1 MHNKKSENF
10 IVFFIIRSQFA
21 SIPPPKINSNNGVYE
36 SFMKMNAINLN
47 RQYRLVI
54 NTKFQLFNFNVKVCM
69 FLLQMKRGFHFLSDH
84 KVSLLSPSSNL
95 HHCKYYLCFSGG
107 VSSPVRVKPIVVN
120 WNESSEIGRSYFADF
135 LFFISPVNY
144 KLSNLECF
152 SIFFSVFVLSFWLSL
167 PTNFRETLKPL
178 FVHHHFQIKTMNT
191 ECMSS
196 MF

>member
-1 MHNKKSENF
+1 MLLSGLVRFVNQKRC
-10 IVFFIIRSQFA
+10 IIRSQFA
-21 SIPPPKINSNNGVYE
+21 FIPPQKINSNNGVYE
-36 SFMKMNAINLN
+36 SFMKMNAVNLN

-54 NTKFQLFNFNVKVCM
+54 NTKFQLFNFNIKVCM

-84 KVSLLSPSSNL
+84 KVSLLSPSSNR

-144 KLSNLECF
+144 KLSN
-152 SIFFSVFVLSFWLSL
+152 
-167 PTNFRETLKPL
+167 
-178 FVHHHFQIKTMNT
+178 
-191 ECMSS
+191 
-196 MF
+196 

>member
-1 MHNKKSENF
+1 MSTLVLYCIIKRVKTSSY
-10 IVFFIIRSQFA
+10 FFLRCIIRSQFA
-21 SIPPPKINSNNGVYE
+21 FIPPPKINSNNGVCE

-54 NTKFQLFNFNVKVCM
+54 NTKFQLFNFKIKVCM

-84 KVSLLSPSSNL
+84 KVSLLSPSSNR

-152 SIFFSVFVLSFWLSL
+152 SIFFSVFVLSFWR
-167 PTNFRETLKPL
+167 TNFRETL
-178 FVHHHFQIKTMNT
+178 
-191 ECMSS
+191 
-196 MF
+196 

>member
-1 MHNKKSENF
+1 MSTLVLYCIIKRVKTSWY
-10 IVFFIIRSQFA
+10 FFLRCIIRSQFA
-21 SIPPPKINSNNGVYE
+21 FIPPPKINSNNGVYE

-54 NTKFQLFNFNVKVCM
+54 NTKFQLFD
-69 FLLQMKRGFHFLSDH
+69 FHFLSDH
-84 KVSLLSPSSNL
+84 KVSLLSPSSNR

-152 SIFFSVFVLSFWLSL
+152 SIFFSVFVLSFWR
-167 PTNFRETLKPL
+167 TNFRETL
-178 FVHHHFQIKTMNT
+178 
-191 ECMSS
+191 
-196 MF
+196 